1 MACRTACDCRNPT
14 TWVPTTDENQCY
26 SGCAESPCGYA
37 ILTKCSFGNTFT
49 ENRTSFLHPVT
60 ILWCECLFNGVYS
73 ARRACSGTAFDNSG
87 GAYVRPSEYG
97 SAQHEGECN
106 DCCWTPEELA
116 RSGAVWRLSIGGP
129 PAGGYPDP
137 PTDPVFASLVFY
149 TVACDGSGN
158 VTETPVAAYVS
169 YDEWNCLG
177 RNTMI
182 FHGCYDVPCNP
193 LTKWLPKNLC
203 VVPYGS
209 NWTHPCGIDNPDICD
224 CEDHGCPR
232 FGLDITIE
240 CETPLSQTVIMS
252 RVQGACDLPT
262 STVPGSDICDEITWP
277 DVDCGVFYGFL
288 DNTCDIADTQNFWFI
303 AWCESGVWT
312 LRTYCALI
320 DDSVSPAVL
329 ESVTLID
336 TQVMTRINVCE
347 EVFVEDGS
355 IGDYLDEMFEPVVI
369 EPDPDDEGCC
379 APCVLIPTTCC
390 PDDDLPTTLALTI
403 TGAYAASVVL
413 TWNAGTSRWE
423 GTHTC
428 GGCTL
433 VYTLAC
439 TSGTTWTLTARVSAG
454 ICGGAAC
461 EANATGTATDC
472 DPFLLTLGST
482 TGGACVCGAGAV
494 TYTITL

>member
-1 MACRTACDCRNPT
+1 
-14 TWVPTTDENQCY
+14 
-26 SGCAESPCGYA
+26 
-37 ILTKCSFGNTFT
+37 
-49 ENRTSFLHPVT
+49 
-60 ILWCECLFNGVYS
+60 
-73 ARRACSGTAFDNSG
+73 
-87 GAYVRPSEYG
+87 
-97 SAQHEGECN
+97 
-106 DCCWTPEELA
+106 
-116 RSGAVWRLSIGGP
+116 
-129 PAGGYPDP
+129 
-137 PTDPVFASLVFY
+137 
-149 TVACDGSGN
+149 
-158 VTETPVAAYVS
+158 
-169 YDEWNCLG
+169 
-177 RNTMI
+177 
-182 FHGCYDVPCNP
+182 
-193 LTKWLPKNLC
+193 
-203 VVPYGS
+203 
-209 NWTHPCGIDNPDICD
+209 
-224 CEDHGCPR
+224 
-232 FGLDITIE
+232 
-240 CETPLSQTVIMS
+240 VIMS